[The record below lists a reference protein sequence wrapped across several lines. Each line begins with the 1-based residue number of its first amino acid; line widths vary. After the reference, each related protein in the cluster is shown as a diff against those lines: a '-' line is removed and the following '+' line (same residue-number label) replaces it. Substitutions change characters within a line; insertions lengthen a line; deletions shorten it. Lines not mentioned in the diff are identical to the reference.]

1 MSFLDSVF
9 GNTAYTSGGNVPTSD
24 SYGQGLANQI
34 GAFQEVQ
41 NLAMAQQMGTLSTQ
55 YNQAKSRRV
64 QAGANTPNPFNP
76 NKIEAYQIPLSQ
88 LVTLWRAKYG
98 DEWVNGNDAHKYDF
112 YSHACTRLTA
122 SGLFENVHG
131 WCRLKEDV

>member
-1 MSFLDSVF
+1 MSFLQNMFGGHAEGGHALDS
-9 GNTAYTSGGNVPTSD
+9 AR
-24 SYGQGLANQI
+24 YGQGLANQI
-34 GAFQEVQ
+34 GAFQEAQ

-55 YNQAKSRRV
+55 YNQAKQRRV
-64 QAGANTPNPFNP
+64 QAGAQTPIKPFNP
-76 NKIEAYQIPLSQ
+76 NEIEAYQIPLSQ

-98 DEWVNGNDAHKYDF
+98 DEWVNGNDDHKYDF

>member
-1 MSFLDSVF
+1 MSVWDSLV
-9 GNTAYTSGGNVPTSD
+9 GGATGTMAQELGIGGTAGSA

-34 GAFQEVQ
+34 NTAQYNSQ
-41 NLAMAQQMGTLSTQ
+41 MMANNMSAAQQ
-55 YNQAKSRRV
+55 RRV
-64 QAGANTPNPFNP
+64 NLGPQAPIKPFNP
-76 NKIEAYQIPLSQ
+76 NELEAYQIPLSQ

-98 DEWVNGNDAHKYDF
+98 DEWVNGNDDHKYDF

-122 SGLFENVHG
+122 SGLFETVHG